1 MFLTKLKSVA
11 VLLVVILATVLSRA
25 NDAGKKAEP
34 PIVRTAQSGAWS
46 ALATWEGGKLP
57 SGNVRVLIREG
68 HRVVYDLQSTKP
80 IRSLTISGTLSFAH
94 DKDTRLDVGLIKIQ
108 PGEDC
113 TEEGFACD
121 AHSGPRDAGKPR
133 AALEVGTPEQPIPAG
148 RTALIRL
155 VYMDGLDKQ
164 SCPAIVCCDG
174 RMDFHGAPL
183 NRTWVRLGATAKK
196 GDEVITLSEPVK
208 GWKAGDRIIV
218 TMTGMAPDR
227 KGVV

>member
-1 MFLTKLKSVA
+1 MGPTRLKITPA
-11 VLLVVILATVLSRA
+11 QLLAIGLLAGGTGVFPFPSA
-25 NDAGKKAEP
+25 ATEQPAKEPAP

-46 ALATWEGGKLP
+46 APATWEGGKVP

-68 HRVVYDLQSTKP
+68 HRVVYDLQATKP
-80 IRSLTISGTLSFAH
+80 IRSLTISGILSFAH

-121 AHSGPRDAGKPR
+121 AHAGAPDGKPR
-133 AALEVGTPEQPIPAG
+133 AALEVGTPETPIPAD

-164 SCPAIVCCDG
+164 SCPAIICCGG
-174 RMDFHGAPL
+174 RMDFHGAPM

-196 GDEVITLSEPVK
+196 GDGVITLSEPVR
-208 GWKAGDRIIV
+208 G
-218 TMTGMAPDR
+218 
-227 KGVV
+227 